1 MSERLPQQE
10 QALLDHLLESCAL
23 PGESAD
29 RARFRAQSE
38 CFDVLDRLE
47 HDRYIV
53 QDGGLYRVSV
63 TALPYLASL
72 KAQTICF
79 TAEQLWASLRAH
91 YKAHQFAQVRLRDL
105 VGQAPEISQTDIR
118 QALVYMLEL
127 SWSSGRSNDLLADS
141 ATVGASE
148 VVLKH
153 ATFRGYLDTCA
164 SWYRGP
170 DVRSVNGFL
179 SLEPRASSLPD
190 WVADLP
196 EDIATLMRQALTA
209 MESGIA
215 QPAAIAFRTLLEMTG
230 RHALQRDAGPF
241 KKMLRELKD
250 AGVISLDELGLLA
263 EVVNAGNAAAHQGY
277 APDARSL
284 KIMSGIV
291 TPLVGRVFLSDLHKK
306 YLLSK
311 TPDRP
316 PAG

>member
-1 MSERLPQQE
+1 MSEGLTQQE
-10 QALLDHLLESCAL
+10 QALLDQLLESCAL

-47 HDRYIV
+47 RDRYIV

-63 TALPYLASL
+63 TALPHLAGS
-72 KAQTICF
+72 KAQTILVI
-79 TAEQLWASLRAH
+79 AEQLWTSLRAH
-91 YKAHQFAQVRLRDL
+91 YKANQFEQIRLADL
-105 VGQAPEISQTDIR
+105 VGQSSEISLTDLR

-141 ATVGASE
+141 ATVGAGE

-170 DVRSVNGFL
+170 DLRSVNGFF
-179 SLEPRASSLPD
+179 SLEPRTSTLPE
-190 WVADLP
+190 WVDDLP
-196 EDIATLMRQALTA
+196 EDIATLVRQALTA
-209 MESGIA
+209 LESGIA

-230 RHALQRDAGPF
+230 RHALQKDAGPF
-241 KKMLRELKD
+241 KKMLRELRD
-250 AGVISLDELGLLA
+250 AGVVSLDELGLLT

-284 KIMSGIV
+284 KIISGIV
-291 TPLVGRVFLSDLHKK
+291 IPLVGRVFLSDSHKK
-306 YLLSK
+306 YLLSR